1 MNGRLIYVMG
11 PSGVGKDTLLAY
23 ARVQLAEAGLPVLFA
38 HRYITRA
45 ADAGGEN
52 HIALTQAEFAER
64 STLGLFALEWQS
76 HGLRYGI
83 GREIDLW
90 LARGATVV
98 INGSRG
104 YCQDALAVYPA
115 MGVVLIEADNQVLAR
130 RLASRGRESEQ
141 QVRDRL
147 AHRPAFELPEGAQ
160 FARIDSSGPAGRAGS
175 AAQAQQFVR
184 IDNSGSLNQG
194 GDALVQALSAANG

>member
-1 MNGRLIYVMG
+1 MSGTLVYVMG
-11 PSGVGKDTLLAY
+11 PAGVGKDALLGY
-23 ARVQLAEAGLPVLFA
+23 ARVQLAGQPVLFA

-52 HIALTQAEFAER
+52 HVALTPAEFAWR
-64 STLGLFALEWQS
+64 SAHDLFALEWHS
-76 HGLRYGI
+76 HGLSYGI
-83 GREIDLW
+83 GREIDQY

-104 YCQDALAVYPA
+104 YCKDAMAAYPTLR
-115 MGVVLIEADNQVLAR
+115 VILIEADGAVLAR

-147 AHRPAFELPEGAQ
+147 VHQPKFEVPTGAR
-160 FARIDSSGPAGRAGS
+160 FIA
-175 AAQAQQFVR
+175 
-184 IDNSGSLNQG
+184 IDNSGSLAEG
-194 GDALVQALSAANG
+194 GDALVRALSV

>member
-1 MNGRLIYVMG
+1 MSGTLVYVMG
-11 PSGVGKDTLLAY
+11 PSGAGKDTLLGY
-23 ARVQLAEAGLPVLFA
+23 ARAQLAGQPVLFA

-52 HIALTQAEFAER
+52 HIALTDAEFAWR
-64 STLGLFALEWQS
+64 SAHDLFALEWQS

-83 GREIDLW
+83 GREIDLC

-104 YCQDALAVYPA
+104 YCNDAMAVYPG
-115 MGVVLIEADNQVLAR
+115 MRVVLIEADSAVLAR

-141 QVRDRL
+141 QVRERL
-147 AHRPAFELPEGAQ
+147 ARQPKFEVPEGAR
-160 FARIDSSGPAGRAGS
+160 FIT
-175 AAQAQQFVR
+175 
-184 IDNSGSLNQG
+184 IDNSGSLAEG
-194 GDALVQALSAANG
+194 GDALVQALSVK

>member
-11 PSGVGKDTLLAY
+11 PSGAGKDTLLTY
-23 ARVQLAEAGLPVLFA
+23 ARAQLGETGAETETPVLFA

-52 HIALTQAEFAER
+52 HIALTPAEFAVR
-64 STLGLFALEWQS
+64 AALGLFALEWRS

-104 YCQDALAVYPA
+104 YCNDALAAYPT

-147 AHRPAFELPEGAQ
+147 AHQPAFELPVGAQ
-160 FARIDSSGPAGRAGS
+160 FARID
-175 AAQAQQFVR
+175 
-184 IDNSGSLNQG
+184 NSGSPTEG
-194 GDALVQALSAANG
+194 GDALVRALSAANR

>member
-1 MNGRLIYVMG
+1 MNGCLIYVMG
-11 PSGVGKDTLLAY
+11 PSGAGKDTLLAY
-23 ARVQLAEAGLPVLFA
+23 ARVQLAETGLPVLFA

-64 STLGLFALEWQS
+64 ATLGLFALEWHS

-90 LARGATVV
+90 LERGATVV
-98 INGSRG
+98 INGSRE
-104 YCQDALAVYPA
+104 YCKDALAAYPA
-115 MGVVLIEADNQVLAR
+115 MGMVLIEADNQVLAR

-160 FARIDSSGPAGRAGS
+160 F
-175 AAQAQQFVR
+175 VR
-184 IDNSGSLNQG
+184 IDNSGALNQG